1 MKASL
6 ATSTGPPY
14 LTSPTLKLLRNLQCW
29 FLSNLFPSSFAATL
43 TLARSYFPNTELK
56 PLNHLKLV
64 LAFFVTSTCP
74 TNVARPAW
82 KLPKSLHFAFFNL
95 LHISLQLLG
104 HSQWCM
110 RKAMCSKFYNYRTL
124 QLPNTGEKSLN
135 HLKLVLACLVT
146 STSNECCISCMDMAK
161 KPAVFFQNSVKLLS
175 SYLVTHN
182 GSCERQITANLIITG
197 PYNCPILNKNHWI
210 TSILWW
216 LCLKYWLAQLPCSTS
231 KTLNTPK

>member
-1 MKASL
+1 MNGKWQQFLNTQDPTPNAELKLVSYPNTVKASL

-14 LTSPTLKLLRNLQCW
+14 LMSPTLKSLRNLQCW

-82 KLPKSLHFAFFNL
+82 KLHKSLHFSFFNL

-104 HSQWCM
+104 HSQ
-110 RKAMCSKFYNYRTL
+110 
-124 QLPNTGEKSLN
+124 
-135 HLKLVLACLVT
+135 
-146 STSNECCISCMDMAK
+146 
-161 KPAVFFQNSVKLLS
+161 
-175 SYLVTHN
+175 
-182 GSCERQITANLIITG
+182 
-197 PYNCPILNKNHWI
+197 
-210 TSILWW
+210 
-216 LCLKYWLAQLPCSTS
+216 
-231 KTLNTPK
+231 